1 MTDVLGRN
9 VRYRY
14 DGNGNRTAVEL
25 PGGSGL
31 ENLYYGSGHL
41 HRIAFD
47 GETVTDIER
56 DRLHRETGR
65 TQGRLASRYTLDPLG
80 RLKSQLAVPAGPS
93 ESKGKA
99 AVTAAVKRSYGY
111 DRTGNL
117 TQSTDPRTGTTQFEY
132 DKLGRITRAGDE
144 LFAFDPAHNIVDIP
158 AMPSENMPEGI
169 SEAADKAHTAT
180 VKDNRI
186 KTYDGAEYY
195 YDTFGNLTFMSLPD
209 GSSRTLSYDL
219 KDRLVLAE
227 IWREGGKEIWRY
239 EYDALDRRIAKE
251 QVEVGEE
258 HRPAADGKGRLK
270 TVPGSRIEFVWDG
283 SRLLQEIHPHGSYT
297 YVYTDQDSYE
307 PLAQICEWEDEAGET
322 RRQVNYFHCDQIG
335 LPREMTDGEGRL
347 LWFGN
352 YGGWGKLTEETNIA
366 NAHQPFRLQNQYC
379 DGETGLHYNFFR
391 YYDPHSGRFV
401 TQDPIGLWGGT
412 NFYQF
417 GLNINS
423 WTDIYGLS
431 GTLTIYSTGSG
442 LMDGHSWISYTPDG
456 GGKTTTYGTWG
467 NNPTGK
473 GNGLFTDIEQGR
485 GADATRSMHLDDA
498 AEKRLMSKIDEYKKK
513 GAGAWTLGGP
523 CSSFARD
530 AWKAGTGEDLN
541 SNTLGGLGPVSNP
554 NSLRKSIIKANGGKA
569 NAVAASPRKNSSASF
584 GSSGRSSGS
593 SSLNSSGSSL

>member
-158 AMPSENMPEGI
+158 ARPSENMPEGI
-169 SEAADKAHTAT
+169 SAAADKAHTAT

-283 SRLLQEIHPHGSYT
+283 SHLLQEIHPHGSYT

-401 TQDPIGLWGGT
+401 TQDPIRLWGGG

-417 GLNINS
+417 AANAQEWIDPLGLAKNRGRVQAQGTHLEESVS
-423 WTDIYGLS
+423 WNTDEPVTVKDVQDKLKELKKKLS
-431 GTLTIYSTGSG
+431 RKDLKDRKEAFKKAENF
-442 LMDGHSWISYTPDG
+442 LEN
-456 GGKTTTYGTWG
+456 G
-467 NNPTGK
+467 NNSC
-473 GNGLFTDIEQGR
+473 NGLDAPISRTFMVKGTKHERVDIE
-485 GADATRSMHLDDA
+485 
-498 AEKRLMSKIDEYKKK
+498 
-513 GAGAWTLGGP
+513 
-523 CSSFARD
+523 
-530 AWKAGTGEDLN
+530 
-541 SNTLGGLGPVSNP
+541 
-554 NSLRKSIIKANGGKA
+554 II
-569 NAVAASPRKNSSASF
+569 
-584 GSSGRSSGS
+584 SGRIEP
-593 SSLNSSGSSL
+593 NP

>member
-1 MTDVLGRN
+1 MTNLQLGR
-9 VRYRY
+9 
-14 DGNGNRTAVEL
+14 
-25 PGGSGL
+25 PF
-31 ENLYYGSGHL
+31 EN
-41 HRIAFD
+41 I
-47 GETVTDIER
+47 
-56 DRLHRETGR
+56 
-65 TQGRLASRYTLDPLG
+65 
-80 RLKSQLAVPAGPS
+80 
-93 ESKGKA
+93 
-99 AVTAAVKRSYGY
+99 
-111 DRTGNL
+111 
-117 TQSTDPRTGTTQFEY
+117 
-132 DKLGRITRAGDE
+132 
-144 LFAFDPAHNIVDIP
+144 
-158 AMPSENMPEGI
+158 PEGI

-180 VKDNRI
+180 VRDNRI

-283 SRLLQEIHPHGSYT
+283 SHLLQEIHPHGSYT

-307 PLAQICEWEDEAGET
+307 PLAQICEWEDKAGET

-401 TQDPIGLWGGT
+401 TQDPIGVWGGS

-417 GLNINS
+417 APNAQGWVDPLGLTKRIYKNAPYHGL
-423 WTDIYGLS
+423 TD
-431 GTLTIYSTGSG
+431 
-442 LMDGHSWISYTPDG
+442 
-456 GGKTTTYGTWG
+456 
-467 NNPTGK
+467 
-473 GNGLFTDIEQGR
+473 
-485 GADATRSMHLDDA
+485 
-498 AEKRLMSKIDEYKKK
+498 
-513 GAGAWTLGGP
+513 
-523 CSSFARD
+523 
-530 AWKAGTGEDLN
+530 
-541 SNTLGGLGPVSNP
+541 
-554 NSLRKSIIKANGGKA
+554 
-569 NAVAASPRKNSSASF
+569 NAVKSRAPIDGQAALDNSVQVKPTSHRRVGIDNANEEIVVLDRTREISDGVEEFHGHVREWDDLHPDQQKALKNAKKVNKRGKIIDQEGKI
-584 GSSGRSSGS
+584 GSC
-593 SSLNSSGSSL
+593 

>member
-1 MTDVLGRN
+1 MRAADANGITCFDYDVLGRIIQEAFRPHRPEADRDEALPETDWQNPDHDLILLHKFRN

-158 AMPSENMPEGI
+158 ARPSENMPEGI
-169 SEAADKAHTAT
+169 SAAADKAHTAS

-283 SRLLQEIHPHGSYT
+283 SHLLQEIHPHGSYT

-401 TQDPIGLWGGT
+401 TQDPIGLLGDE
-412 NFYQF
+412 NFYTFASNVQEWIDPL
-417 GLNINS
+417 GLKKKAS
-423 WTDIYGLS
+423 SRKPKFVSTK
-431 GTLTIYSTGSG
+431 STGRTKPRNA
-442 LMDGHSWISYTPDG
+442 L
-456 GGKTTTYGTWG
+456 
-467 NNPTGK
+467 
-473 GNGLFTDIEQGR
+473 E
-485 GADATRSMHLDDA
+485 
-498 AEKRLMSKIDEYKKK
+498 SKIMNQVKK
-513 GAGAWTLGGP
+513 
-523 CSSFARD
+523 
-530 AWKAGTGEDLN
+530 
-541 SNTLGGLGPVSNP
+541 
-554 NSLRKSIIKANGGKA
+554 
-569 NAVAASPRKNSSASF
+569 
-584 GSSGRSSGS
+584 
-593 SSLNSSGSSL
+593 

>member
-1 MTDVLGRN
+1 M
-9 VRYRY
+9 Y
-14 DGNGNRTAVEL
+14 
-25 PGGSGL
+25 GS
-31 ENLYYGSGHL
+31 YGSGHL

-158 AMPSENMPEGI
+158 ARPSENMPEGI
-169 SEAADKAHTAT
+169 SAAADKAHTAT

-283 SRLLQEIHPHGSYT
+283 SHLLQEIHPHGSYT

-307 PLAQICEWEDEAGET
+307 PLAQICEWEDEAGGT
-322 RRQVNYFHCDQIG
+322 RRQVNYFHCDQIS

-352 YGGWGKLTEETNIA
+352 HSDLGGGMKTNIVPLPHTKISSKSIRFQHHFHGLIFGGVFEHVVGFFQFA
-366 NAHQPFRLQNQYC
+366 EFETVGQHFGVIDGTARNCLHQHFGGIGVYQTGC
-379 DGETGLHYNFFR
+379 DGEVFNPEFFK
-391 YYDPHSGRFV
+391 FE
-401 TQDPIGLWGGT
+401 I
-412 NFYQF
+412 
-417 GLNINS
+417 
-423 WTDIYGLS
+423 
-431 GTLTIYSTGSG
+431 
-442 LMDGHSWISYTPDG
+442 
-456 GGKTTTYGTWG
+456 
-467 NNPTGK
+467 
-473 GNGLFTDIEQGR
+473 NGLTVY
-485 GADATRSMHLDDA
+485 ADDSDMTARFDDV
-498 AEKRLMSKIDEYKKK
+498 LTHI
-513 GAGAWTLGGP
+513 P
-523 CSSFARD
+523 CSGDTDGFNRAVHAVFAD
-530 AWKAGTGEDLN
+530 DGKDL
-541 SNTLGGLGPVSNP
+541 
-554 NSLRKSIIKANGGKA
+554 
-569 NAVAASPRKNSSASF
+569 F
-584 GSSGRSSGS
+584 GYVT
-593 SSLNSSGSSL
+593 

>member
-1 MTDVLGRN
+1 M
-9 VRYRY
+9 Y
-14 DGNGNRTAVEL
+14 
-25 PGGSGL
+25 GS
-31 ENLYYGSGHL
+31 YGSGHL

-158 AMPSENMPEGI
+158 ARPSENLPEGI
-169 SEAADKAHTAT
+169 SAAADKAHTAT

-541 SNTLGGLGPVSNP
+541 SNILGGLGPVSNP

>member
-1 MTDVLGRN
+1 MNQDTTNPKGRLKT
-9 VRYRY
+9 VY
-14 DGNGNRTAVEL
+14 
-25 PGGSGL
+25 GS
-31 ENLYYGSGHL
+31 YGSGHL

-158 AMPSENMPEGI
+158 ARPSENLPEGI
-169 SEAADKAHTAT
+169 SAAADKAHTAT

>member
-1 MTDVLGRN
+1 MNQDTTNPKGRLKT
-9 VRYRY
+9 VY
-14 DGNGNRTAVEL
+14 
-25 PGGSGL
+25 GS
-31 ENLYYGSGHL
+31 YGSGHL

-158 AMPSENMPEGI
+158 ARPSENLPEGI
-169 SEAADKAHTAT
+169 SAAADKAHTAT
-180 VKDNRI
+180 VRDNRI

-401 TQDPIGLWGGT
+401 TQDPIGLLGDE
-412 NFYQF
+412 NFYTFSPNVQEWIDPL
-417 GLNINS
+417 GLKKKAS
-423 WTDIYGLS
+423 SRKPKFVSTK
-431 GTLTIYSTGSG
+431 STGRTKPRNA
-442 LMDGHSWISYTPDG
+442 LERKIMDQVKKRPE
-456 GGKTTTYGTWG
+456 KG
-467 NNPTGK
+467 NVIIRADQIGDRCYAGK
-473 GNGLFTDIEQGR
+473 GWNKME
-485 GADATRSMHLDDA
+485 
-498 AEKRLMSKIDEYKKK
+498 EKIDGVTIHYMAK
-513 GAGAWTLGGP
+513 
-523 CSSFARD
+523 FD
-530 AWKAGTGEDLN
+530 KAGKMTHVTDF
-541 SNTLGGLGPVSNP
+541 
-554 NSLRKSIIKANGGKA
+554 KFK
-569 NAVAASPRKNSSASF
+569 
-584 GSSGRSSGS
+584 
-593 SSLNSSGSSL
+593 